1 MVANLIPYKGH
12 IDLIK
17 AFNSINKEINNWKLI
32 LLGNDRGI
40 KESLVKGYKKLRF
53 REESNY

>member
-32 LLGNDRGI
+32 LLGNDRGR
-40 KESLVKGYKKLRF
+40 KKALLRL
-53 REESNY
+53 